1 MRKLVPL
8 GLIAVL
14 VLAGSI
20 VSSPIGARAQ
30 GAGLVSSILNK
41 MERNRRNLHSLR
53 ASISMEKYNAQLHDS
68 DRYKGTVAYVPAT
81 GRNAYVRVEWQR
93 PQHEILAVANGNY
106 TLYRPRLNM
115 AYVGNAR
122 SSRATKVSGALD
134 FLTMSSAQVQNRFE
148 PLQDL
153 YDETLWG
160 GVHTVHFKLVPKGG
174 ASYSYA
180 EVWVDDGGMPIQTK
194 VVERNG
200 DATTVRLTDVERN
213 PSIPLDQFTI
223 KLDPSVK
230 QVRG

>member
-8 GLIAVL
+8 GLIAVM
-14 VLAGSI
+14 VLACSI
-20 VSSPIGARAQ
+20 ISSPIGARAQ

-68 DRYKGTVAYVPAT
+68 DNYKGTVAYVPAT
-81 GRNAYVRVEWQR
+81 GRNAYVRLEWQR
-93 PQHEILAVANGNY
+93 PQHEILAVANGEY
-106 TLYRPRLNM
+106 TLFRPRLKM

-122 SSRATKVSGALD
+122 TNKNAKVGGMLE

-148 PLQDL
+148 PPQDL

-213 PSIPLDQFTI
+213 PNIPLDQFTI